1 MKRTSTIALI
11 AGLLTVAAAAPDSS
25 AAQSAATTGS
35 APSTTSIKTL
45 TRAEFEAL
53 IAQPGR
59 VLLIDVR
66 QPDEISANGGFP
78 VYLSVQADAL
88 ANQLA
93 AIPRERTIV
102 TVSNHANRAIRAG
115 ELLAQHGFTVAGAIG
130 SETYEEAGGAVVH
143 VAPRSARNDRA
154 KEQ

>member
-11 AGLLTVAAAAPDSS
+11 VGLLAVAGPPDPTAAQSS
-25 AAQSAATTGS
+25 AAPAS
-35 APSTTSIKTL
+35 STSKTSIKTL

-53 IAQPGR
+53 IAQPQK
-59 VLLIDVR
+59 VLLLDVR
-66 QPDEISANGGFP
+66 QPDEISVNGGFP

-88 ANQLA
+88 VDHLA
-93 AIPRERTIV
+93 AIPRERAIV

-115 ELLAQHGFTVAGAIG
+115 ELLAEHGFTIAGAIG
-130 SETYEEAGGAVVH
+130 SETYEQAGGAVVH
-143 VAPRSARNDRA
+143 IAPHSARNGQA